1 VQYQLTPVANSS
13 AVLRQDEGVGG
24 TPIELRNNRK
34 KKSVETPF
42 LTRAPTIWVQLESVN
57 DTHILW
63 AHRWWQFWSH
73 HQALPA
79 LLQPLQHTEDCPEPR
94 YALLL
99 SGNKHN
105 NTLHIYSYCRL
116 FVHQYMHQEPWIPI

>member
-13 AVLRQDEGVGG
+13 AVLREDEGVGG

-42 LTRAPTIWVQLESVN
+42 LTRAPTRVQLESVK

-63 AHRWWQFWSH
+63 AHR
-73 HQALPA
+73 
-79 LLQPLQHTEDCPEPR
+79 
-94 YALLL
+94 
-99 SGNKHN
+99 
-105 NTLHIYSYCRL
+105 
-116 FVHQYMHQEPWIPI
+116 